1 MLEASATVV
10 NKTHH
15 SCFSWGLQCS
25 LGFISLFSI
34 FMGLK
39 KYLKVQRKWFKF
51 KLKRHL
57 ADVAFWIIK
66 KMLQH
71 SYVSSLGSGSYWTVV
86 HAQWISKSVSFIL
99 HSLIHF
105 ILHSFIDL
113 FYSCYWEAPLY
124 LAVFYSPW
132 AKHWG
137 TESACLMGLKLRS
150 RRQVTRMLSRFSCVR
165 LSVTPWTVA
174 RQTTLSWGFSRQEY
188 WGGLP
193 FPFPGGNKPAW
204 WARSVWCE

>member
-86 HAQWISKSVSFIL
+86 HAQRISKSVSFIL
-99 HSLIHF
+99 HSLIYF

-113 FYSCYWEAPLY
+113 FYSCYWEASLY

-137 TESACLMGLKLRS
+137 TETALPYGAQTQEQETGNKYAKLLQLCPTLYDPMNCSPPDYSVMGILQARVLG
-150 RRQVTRMLSRFSCVR
+150 
-165 LSVTPWTVA
+165 WVA
-174 RQTTLSWGFSRQEY
+174 IPFSR
-188 WGGLP
+188 G
-193 FPFPGGNKPAW
+193 
-204 WARSVWCE
+204 

>member
-71 SYVSSLGSGSYWTVV
+71 SYVSSLGVWQLLDSGSCPMDKQICFVYP
-86 HAQWISKSVSFIL
+86 
-99 HSLIHF
+99 
-105 ILHSFIDL
+105 SFIDS
-113 FYSCYWEAPLY
+113 FYPS
-124 LAVFYSPW
+124 FI
-132 AKHWG
+132 H
-137 TESACLMGLKLRS
+137 
-150 RRQVTRMLSRFSCVR
+150 
-165 LSVTPWTVA
+165 
-174 RQTTLSWGFSRQEY
+174 
-188 WGGLP
+188 
-193 FPFPGGNKPAW
+193 
-204 WARSVWCE
+204 

>member
-113 FYSCYWEAPLY
+113 FYSCY
-124 LAVFYSPW
+124 
-132 AKHWG
+132 
-137 TESACLMGLKLRS
+137 
-150 RRQVTRMLSRFSCVR
+150 
-165 LSVTPWTVA
+165 
-174 RQTTLSWGFSRQEY
+174 
-188 WGGLP
+188 
-193 FPFPGGNKPAW
+193 
-204 WARSVWCE
+204 